1 MAFFLILVTCCLLIL
16 AMHLHLKLRQL
27 AQEPQI
33 YAEVAVELQQ
43 RAHDLLVRKDQLDA
57 QQCLESSDENN
68 NWRNDV
74 AQYME
79 DYEQEALARSR
90 VHLGRKTPSLS

>member
-1 MAFFLILVTCCLLIL
+1 MAFFLILLTCCLLIL
-16 AMHLHLKLRQL
+16 AMHLHLKLWQL
-27 AQEPQI
+27 AKEPQI
-33 YAEVAVELQQ
+33 FAEVAVELQQ

-57 QQCLESSDENN
+57 RQSVDASVENEH
-68 NWRNDV
+68 WRNDV